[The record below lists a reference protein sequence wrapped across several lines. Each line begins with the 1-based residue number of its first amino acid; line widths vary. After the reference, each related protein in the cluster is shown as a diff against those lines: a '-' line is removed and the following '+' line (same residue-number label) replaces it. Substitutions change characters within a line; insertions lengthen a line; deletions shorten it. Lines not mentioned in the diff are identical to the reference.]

1 MDQNSMEPQRN
12 PQDINLLDY
21 LFVLWKWR
29 RFVLINLF
37 AFAIL
42 LSGVTLLMPNRYK
55 STARLL
61 PPKDRGGALPNSISQ
76 LARDFLPSLGN
87 LARLGT
93 SQDSYNYLAI
103 LESYTA
109 MDSLIKKFNLSE
121 VYDVTPRSSIEKTIK
136 AVEDY
141 LDFKIEDDGT
151 ITVTVW
157 DTEPQRAADMAS
169 YLVDLLNQISIRLG
183 TREAT
188 DNRLFVEKRYLK
200 VLDDLKI
207 AEDSLKSLQRKYG
220 IYSLQEALSG
230 KFLSSFVPLNRV
242 PEVTMDY
249 IRLYRDLEIQNKLLQ
264 FVLPLYEQAK
274 VDEQKT
280 IPVVL
285 VLDKPVP
292 GERKDTPKRML
303 IVGASSV
310 LMLILLSGF
319 IFFVEAL
326 DARSRR
332 LGELEVSVSSL
343 SKRVK
348 KLYKMPR

>member
-1 MDQNSMEPQRN
+1 MDQNSSESQRN
-12 PQDINLLDY
+12 PQEINLLDY
-21 LFVLWKWR
+21 LFVLWKWK
-29 RFVLINLF
+29 RFIFINLI
-37 AFAIL
+37 AAAIL
-42 LSGVTLLMPNRYK
+42 ISGVTLLMPNRYK

-61 PPKDRGGALPNSISQ
+61 PPKDRGGALPSGLSQ

-87 LARLGT
+87 LARLGS

-103 LESYTA
+103 LQSYTA
-109 MDSLIKKFNLSE
+109 MDSLIKKFNLAE
-121 VYDVTPRSSIEKTIK
+121 VYDITPRTSVEKTTK
-136 AVEDY
+136 AIEDY
-141 LDFKIEDDGT
+141 LEFKIEDDGT
-151 ITVTVW
+151 ITIMVW
-157 DTEPQRAADMAS
+157 DTDRQRAADMAS

-183 TREAT
+183 TKEAT

-200 VLDDLKI
+200 VLDDLKL
-207 AEDSLKSLQRKYG
+207 AEDSLKWLQRKYG

-230 KFLSSFVPLNRV
+230 KGLSSFVPLNKV

-264 FVLPLYEQAK
+264 FALPLYEQAK

-310 LMLILLSGF
+310 LVLILLAM
-319 IFFVEAL
+319 IVFFVEAL

-332 LGELEVSVSSL
+332 LGQLEANASSF
-343 SKRVK
+343 SKRIRK
-348 KLYKMPR
+348 FYKVPS